1 MRLFTNNG
9 VGMRD
14 IEQTPEIFW
23 ESHYD
28 AMSPISNGIPGKIVV
43 RFSEGLIPGKALE
56 LGCGR
61 GDDAVWLAQQGWQVT
76 AVDLSY
82 RAIEYAAAN
91 ASRSGVNINFERHDL
106 TQTFPSGEFDLVVAS
121 FLESPLEF
129 DRAPLF
135 RAAFGH
141 LAPGGLLLITS
152 HGKVPNWS
160 KHVRPFLP
168 ASEVLAS
175 LGPLPQGWEVQ
186 FCDEVSRVMT
196 GPEGQQDEVSDA
208 VVALKRA

>member
-76 AVDLSY
+76 AV
-82 RAIEYAAAN
+82 
-91 ASRSGVNINFERHDL
+91 
-106 TQTFPSGEFDLVVAS
+106 
-121 FLESPLEF
+121 
-129 DRAPLF
+129 
-135 RAAFGH
+135 
-141 LAPGGLLLITS
+141 
-152 HGKVPNWS
+152 
-160 KHVRPFLP
+160 
-168 ASEVLAS
+168 
-175 LGPLPQGWEVQ
+175 
-186 FCDEVSRVMT
+186 
-196 GPEGQQDEVSDA
+196 
-208 VVALKRA
+208 